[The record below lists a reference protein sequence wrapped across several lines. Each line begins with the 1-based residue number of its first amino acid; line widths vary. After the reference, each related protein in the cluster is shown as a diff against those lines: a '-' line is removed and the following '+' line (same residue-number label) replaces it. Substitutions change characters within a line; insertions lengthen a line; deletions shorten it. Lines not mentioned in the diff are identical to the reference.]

1 MPIWQLCANLLIP
14 NCLRSNL
21 SYSPLAALEFYV
33 KNTTPLIINTLMV
46 QPILFPITG
55 DSSSWLSFWGS
66 YIGAVLSSAIALYIL
81 YKQNQQNHTENIAN
95 RNLQLSVIKYN
106 QELDKLRDLRT
117 ALVDFQA
124 SFDYMEITNIASKF
138 IDGHF
143 SEEERARLKYLVR
156 DIDEKGFKAT
166 LLLDLMSSSNSV
178 NEFNLV
184 YNKIYNRYGL
194 ILGDFSSFLD
204 LMQDLPQS
212 KAEKRAYI
220 EKQLNVWETY
230 DKQQEEKVINKISGF
245 TPPKSINEIIKSHGN
260 YENIEEEASNIVK
273 ERLLETIEDSSL
285 KENLKK
291 CIQKFCQKNKIEYIL
306 Y

>member
-1 MPIWQLCANLLIP
+1 MKSCLRYIKEYFIQLLLII
-14 NCLRSNL
+14 
-21 SYSPLAALEFYV
+21 A
-33 KNTTPLIINTLMV
+33 TPLIINTLMV
-46 QPILFPITG
+46 QSILFPITG

-66 YIGAVLSSAIALYIL
+66 YIWAVLSSAIALYIL
-81 YKQNQQNHTENIAN
+81 YKQNQQNHTENIVN

-143 SEEERARLKYLVR
+143 GEEERARLKYLVC

-194 ILGDFSSFLD
+194 ILGELSSFLD
-204 LMQDLPQS
+204 LMQDLPQNKS
-212 KAEKRAYI
+212 EKRSYI
-220 EKQLNVWETY
+220 EEHLKYWEIY
-230 DKQQEEKVINKISGF
+230 DKQQKEIVINKIPEF
-245 TPPKSINEIIKSHGN
+245 TPQKSISEIIKSHGN
-260 YENIEEEASNIVK
+260 YENIEEEASDIVK
-273 ERLLETIEDSSL
+273 ERLLETIKDSSL
-285 KENLKK
+285 KENLKE
-291 CIQKFCQKNKIEYIL
+291 CIQNIL
-306 Y
+306 SEEQNRIYTILNQA

>member
-1 MPIWQLCANLLIP
+1 MKSCLRYIKEYFIQLLLII
-14 NCLRSNL
+14 
-21 SYSPLAALEFYV
+21 A
-33 KNTTPLIINTLMV
+33 TPLIINTLMV

-291 CIQKFCQKNKIEYIL
+291 CIQKIL
-306 Y
+306 SEVQNRIYTILSQA

>member
-1 MPIWQLCANLLIP
+1 MKSCLRYIKEYFIQLLLII
-14 NCLRSNL
+14 
-21 SYSPLAALEFYV
+21 A
-33 KNTTPLIINTLMV
+33 TPLIINTLMV

-81 YKQNQQNHTENIAN
+81 YKQNQQNHTENIVN

-143 SEEERARLKYLVR
+143 GEEERARLKYLVC

-194 ILGDFSSFLD
+194 ILGELSSFLD
-204 LMQDLPQS
+204 LMQNLPQNKS
-212 KAEKRAYI
+212 EKRSYI
-220 EKQLNVWETY
+220 EEHLKYWEIY
-230 DKQQEEKVINKISGF
+230 DKQQKEIVINKIPEF
-245 TPPKSINEIIKSHGN
+245 TPQKSISEIIKSHGN
-260 YENIEEEASNIVK
+260 YENIEEEASDIVK
-273 ERLLETIEDSSL
+273 ERLLETIKDSSL
-285 KENLKK
+285 KENLKE
-291 CIQKFCQKNKIEYIL
+291 CIQNIL
-306 Y
+306 SEEQNRIYTILNQA

>member
-1 MPIWQLCANLLIP
+1 MKSCLRYIKEYFIQLLLII
-14 NCLRSNL
+14 
-21 SYSPLAALEFYV
+21 A
-33 KNTTPLIINTLMV
+33 TPLIINTLMV

-81 YKQNQQNHTENIAN
+81 YKQNQQNHTENIVN

-194 ILGDFSSFLD
+194 ILGELSSFLD
-204 LMQDLPQS
+204 LMQDLPQNKS
-212 KAEKRAYI
+212 EKRSYI
-220 EKQLNVWETY
+220 EEHLKYWEIY
-230 DKQQEEKVINKISGF
+230 DKQQKEIVINKIPEF
-245 TPPKSINEIIKSHGN
+245 TPQKSISEIIKSHGN
-260 YENIEEEASNIVK
+260 YENIEEEASDIVK
-273 ERLLETIEDSSL
+273 ERLLETIKDSSL
-285 KENLKK
+285 KENLKE
-291 CIQKFCQKNKIEYIL
+291 CIQNIL
-306 Y
+306 SEEQNRIYTILNQA

>member
-1 MPIWQLCANLLIP
+1 MKSCLRYIKEYFIQLLLII
-14 NCLRSNL
+14 
-21 SYSPLAALEFYV
+21 A
-33 KNTTPLIINTLMV
+33 TPLIINTLMV
-46 QPILFPITG
+46 QSILFPITG

-66 YIGAVLSSAIALYIL
+66 YIWAVLSSAIALYIL
-81 YKQNQQNHTENIAN
+81 YKQNQQNHTENIVN

-143 SEEERARLKYLVR
+143 GEEERARLKYLVC

-194 ILGDFSSFLD
+194 ILGELSSFLD
-204 LMQDLPQS
+204 LMQDLPQNKS
-212 KAEKRAYI
+212 EKRSYI
-220 EKQLNVWETY
+220 EEHLKYWEIY
-230 DKQQEEKVINKISGF
+230 DKQQKEIVINKIPEF
-245 TPPKSINEIIKSHGN
+245 TPQKSISEIIKSHGN
-260 YENIEEEASNIVK
+260 YENIEEEASDIVK
-273 ERLLETIEDSSL
+273 ERLLETIKDSSL
-285 KENLKK
+285 KEKK
-291 CIQKFCQKNKIEYIL
+291 ECIQNIL
-306 Y
+306 SEEQNRIYTILNQA

>member
-1 MPIWQLCANLLIP
+1 MKSCLRYIKEYFIQLLLII
-14 NCLRSNL
+14 
-21 SYSPLAALEFYV
+21 A
-33 KNTTPLIINTLMV
+33 TPLIINTLMV

-66 YIGAVLSSAIALYIL
+66 YIGAALSSAIALYIL

-291 CIQKFCQKNKIEYIL
+291 CIQKIL
-306 Y
+306 SEEQNRIYTILSQA

>member
-1 MPIWQLCANLLIP
+1 MKSCLRYIKEYFIQLLLII
-14 NCLRSNL
+14 
-21 SYSPLAALEFYV
+21 A
-33 KNTTPLIINTLMV
+33 TPLIINTLMV

-194 ILGDFSSFLD
+194 ILGELSSFLD
-204 LMQDLPQS
+204 LMQDLPQNKS
-212 KAEKRAYI
+212 EKRSYI
-220 EKQLNVWETY
+220 EEHLKYWEIY
-230 DKQQEEKVINKISGF
+230 DKQQKEIVINKIPEF
-245 TPPKSINEIIKSHGN
+245 TPQKSISEIIKSHGN
-260 YENIEEEASNIVK
+260 YENIEEEASDIVK
-273 ERLLETIEDSSL
+273 ERLLETIKDSSL
-285 KENLKK
+285 KENLKE
-291 CIQKFCQKNKIEYIL
+291 CIQNIL
-306 Y
+306 SEEQNRIYTILNQA

>member
-1 MPIWQLCANLLIP
+1 MKSCLRYIKEYFIQLLLII
-14 NCLRSNL
+14 
-21 SYSPLAALEFYV
+21 A
-33 KNTTPLIINTLMV
+33 TPLIINTLMV

-260 YENIEEEASNIVK
+260 YENIEEEASYIVK

-291 CIQKFCQKNKIEYIL
+291 CIQKIL
-306 Y
+306 SEEQNRIYTILSQA

>member
-1 MPIWQLCANLLIP
+1 MKSCLRYIKEYFIQLLLII
-14 NCLRSNL
+14 
-21 SYSPLAALEFYV
+21 A
-33 KNTTPLIINTLMV
+33 TPLIINTLMV

-81 YKQNQQNHTENIAN
+81 YKQNQQNHTENIVN

-143 SEEERARLKYLVR
+143 GEEERARLKYLVC

-194 ILGDFSSFLD
+194 ILGELSSFLY
-204 LMQDLPQS
+204 LMQDLPQNKS
-212 KAEKRAYI
+212 EKRSYI
-220 EKQLNVWETY
+220 EEHLKYWEIY
-230 DKQQEEKVINKISGF
+230 DKQQKEIVINKIPEF
-245 TPPKSINEIIKSHGN
+245 TPQKSISEIIKSHGN
-260 YENIEEEASNIVK
+260 YENIEEEASDIVK
-273 ERLLETIEDSSL
+273 ERLLETIKDSSL
-285 KENLKK
+285 KENLKE
-291 CIQKFCQKNKIEYIL
+291 CIQNIL
-306 Y
+306 SEEQNRIYTILNQA

>member
-1 MPIWQLCANLLIP
+1 MKSCLRYIKEYFIQLLLII
-14 NCLRSNL
+14 
-21 SYSPLAALEFYV
+21 A
-33 KNTTPLIINTLMV
+33 TPLIINTLMV

-81 YKQNQQNHTENIAN
+81 YKQNQQNHTENIVN

-143 SEEERARLKYLVR
+143 GEEERARLKYLVC

-194 ILGDFSSFLD
+194 ILGELSSFLD
-204 LMQDLPQS
+204 LMQDLPQNKS
-212 KAEKRAYI
+212 EKRSYI
-220 EKQLNVWETY
+220 EEHLKYWEIY
-230 DKQQEEKVINKISGF
+230 DKQQKEIVINKIPEF
-245 TPPKSINEIIKSHGN
+245 TPQKSICEIIKSHGN
-260 YENIEEEASNIVK
+260 YENIEEEASDIVK
-273 ERLLETIEDSSL
+273 ERLLETIKDSSL
-285 KENLKK
+285 KENLKE
-291 CIQKFCQKNKIEYIL
+291 CIQNIL
-306 Y
+306 SEEQNRIYTILNQA

>member
-1 MPIWQLCANLLIP
+1 MKSCLRYIKEYFIQLLLII
-14 NCLRSNL
+14 
-21 SYSPLAALEFYV
+21 A
-33 KNTTPLIINTLMV
+33 TPLIINTLMV

-66 YIGAVLSSAIALYIL
+66 YIWAVLSSAIALYIL

-291 CIQKFCQKNKIEYIL
+291 CIQKIL
-306 Y
+306 SEEQNRIYTILSQA

>member
-1 MPIWQLCANLLIP
+1 MKSCLRYIKEYFIQLLLII
-14 NCLRSNL
+14 
-21 SYSPLAALEFYV
+21 A
-33 KNTTPLIINTLMV
+33 TPLIINTLMV

-285 KENLKK
+285 KENLKT
-291 CIQKFCQKNKIEYIL
+291 CIQNIL
-306 Y
+306 SEEQNRIYAILSQA

>member
-1 MPIWQLCANLLIP
+1 MKS
-14 NCLRSNL
+14 CLRYIKEYFIQL
-21 SYSPLAALEFYV
+21 VLIIA
-33 KNTTPLIINTLMV
+33 TPLIINTLMV

-124 SFDYMEITNIASKF
+124 SFDYLEINNIASKF
-138 IDGHF
+138 IDGHYG
-143 SEEERARLKYLVR
+143 EEERARLKYLVR

-291 CIQKFCQKNKIEYIL
+291 CIQKIL
-306 Y
+306 SEEQNRIYTILSQA

>member
-1 MPIWQLCANLLIP
+1 MKSCLRYIKEYFIQLLLII
-14 NCLRSNL
+14 
-21 SYSPLAALEFYV
+21 A
-33 KNTTPLIINTLMV
+33 TPLIINTLMV

-81 YKQNQQNHTENIAN
+81 YKQNQQNHTENIVN

-143 SEEERARLKYLVR
+143 GEEERARLKYLVC

-194 ILGDFSSFLD
+194 ILGELSSFLD
-204 LMQDLPQS
+204 LMQDLPQNKS
-212 KAEKRAYI
+212 EKRSYI
-220 EKQLNVWETY
+220 EEHLKYWEIY
-230 DKQQEEKVINKISGF
+230 DKQQKEIVINKIPEF
-245 TPPKSINEIIKSHGN
+245 TPQKSISEIIKSHGN
-260 YENIEEEASNIVK
+260 YENIEEEASDIVK
-273 ERLLETIEDSSL
+273 ERLLETIKDSSL
-285 KENLKK
+285 KENLKE
-291 CIQKFCQKNKIEYIL
+291 CIQNIL
-306 Y
+306 SEEQNRIYTK

>member
-1 MPIWQLCANLLIP
+1 MKSCLRYIKEYFIQLLLII
-14 NCLRSNL
+14 
-21 SYSPLAALEFYV
+21 V
-33 KNTTPLIINTLMV
+33 TPLIINTLMV

-194 ILGDFSSFLD
+194 ILEDFSSFLD

-212 KAEKRAYI
+212 KTEKRAYI
-220 EKQLNVWETY
+220 EKQLNVWENY
-230 DKQQEEKVINKISGF
+230 DK
-245 TPPKSINEIIKSHGN
+245 
-260 YENIEEEASNIVK
+260 
-273 ERLLETIEDSSL
+273 
-285 KENLKK
+285 
-291 CIQKFCQKNKIEYIL
+291 
-306 Y
+306 

>member
-1 MPIWQLCANLLIP
+1 MNSYLRHIKKYYIQLLLII
-14 NCLRSNL
+14 
-21 SYSPLAALEFYV
+21 A
-33 KNTTPLIINTLMV
+33 TPLIINTLMV
-46 QPILFPITG
+46 QPMLFPITG
-55 DSSSWLSFWGS
+55 DSSSWLGFWGS

-81 YKQNQQNHTENIAN
+81 YKQNQQNHVENIAN

-143 SEEERARLKYLVR
+143 GEEERVRLKYLVR

-166 LLLDLMSSSNSV
+166 LLLKLMSSSNSV

-194 ILGDFSSFLD
+194 ILEEFTSFLD
-204 LMQDLPQS
+204 LMQDLPQN
-212 KAEKRAYI
+212 KAEKRDYI
-220 EKQLNVWETY
+220 GEHLKYWEIY
-230 DKQQEEKVINKISGF
+230 DKQQKEKVINKISGF
-245 TPPKSINEIIKSHGN
+245 TPPKSISEIIKSHGN

-285 KENLKK
+285 KENLKT
-291 CIQKFCQKNKIEYIL
+291 CIQNIL
-306 Y
+306 SEEQNRIYTILSQA

>member
-1 MPIWQLCANLLIP
+1 MKSCLGYIKEYFIQLLLII
-14 NCLRSNL
+14 
-21 SYSPLAALEFYV
+21 A
-33 KNTTPLIINTLMV
+33 TPLIINTLMV

-81 YKQNQQNHTENIAN
+81 YKQNQQNHTENIVN

-143 SEEERARLKYLVR
+143 GEEERARLKYLVC

-194 ILGDFSSFLD
+194 ILGELSSFLD
-204 LMQDLPQS
+204 LMQDLPQNKS
-212 KAEKRAYI
+212 EKRSYI
-220 EKQLNVWETY
+220 EEHLKYWEIY
-230 DKQQEEKVINKISGF
+230 DKQQKEIVINKIPEF
-245 TPPKSINEIIKSHGN
+245 TPQKSISENIKSHGN
-260 YENIEEEASNIVK
+260 YENIEEEASDIVK
-273 ERLLETIEDSSL
+273 ERLLETIKDSSL
-285 KENLKK
+285 KENLKE
-291 CIQKFCQKNKIEYIL
+291 CIQNIL
-306 Y
+306 SEEQNRIYTILNQA

>member
-1 MPIWQLCANLLIP
+1 MKSCLRYIKEYFIQLLLII
-14 NCLRSNL
+14 
-21 SYSPLAALEFYV
+21 A
-33 KNTTPLIINTLMV
+33 TPLIINTLMV
-46 QPILFPITG
+46 QPMLFPITG

-95 RNLQLSVIKYN
+95 RNLQLSVIRYN

-230 DKQQEEKVINKISGF
+230 DKQQKEKVINKISGF
-245 TPPKSINEIIKSHGN
+245 TPPKSISEIIKSHGN

-285 KENLKK
+285 KEKLKK
-291 CIQKFCQKNKIEYIL
+291 CIQKIL
-306 Y
+306 SEEQNRIYTILSQT

>member
-1 MPIWQLCANLLIP
+1 MKSCLRYIKEYFIQLLLII
-14 NCLRSNL
+14 
-21 SYSPLAALEFYV
+21 A
-33 KNTTPLIINTLMV
+33 TPLIINTLMV

-81 YKQNQQNHTENIAN
+81 YKQNQQNHTENIVN

-143 SEEERARLKYLVR
+143 GEEERARLKYLVC

-194 ILGDFSSFLD
+194 ILGELSSFLD
-204 LMQDLPQS
+204 LMQDLPQNKS
-212 KAEKRAYI
+212 GKRSYI
-220 EKQLNVWETY
+220 EEHLKYWEIY
-230 DKQQEEKVINKISGF
+230 DKQQKEIVINKIPEF
-245 TPPKSINEIIKSHGN
+245 TPQKSISEIIKSHGN
-260 YENIEEEASNIVK
+260 YENIEEEASDIVK
-273 ERLLETIEDSSL
+273 ERLLETIKDSSL
-285 KENLKK
+285 KENLKE
-291 CIQKFCQKNKIEYIL
+291 CIQNIL
-306 Y
+306 SEEQNRIYTILNQA

>member
-1 MPIWQLCANLLIP
+1 MKSCLRYIKEYFIQLLLII
-14 NCLRSNL
+14 
-21 SYSPLAALEFYV
+21 A
-33 KNTTPLIINTLMV
+33 TPLIINTLMV

-138 IDGHF
+138 IDGYF

-166 LLLDLMSSSNSV
+166 LLFDLMSNSNSV

-230 DKQQEEKVINKISGF
+230 DKQQKEKVINKISGF
-245 TPPKSINEIIKSHGN
+245 TPPKSISEIIKSHGN

-291 CIQKFCQKNKIEYIL
+291 CIQNIL
-306 Y
+306 SEEQNRIYAILSQT

>member
-1 MPIWQLCANLLIP
+1 MKS
-14 NCLRSNL
+14 CLRYIKEYFIQL
-21 SYSPLAALEFYV
+21 FLIIA
-33 KNTTPLIINTLMV
+33 TPLIINTLMV

-166 LLLDLMSSSNSV
+166 LLRDLMSSSNSV

-291 CIQKFCQKNKIEYIL
+291 CIQKIL
-306 Y
+306 SEEQNRIYTILSQA

>member
-1 MPIWQLCANLLIP
+1 MKSCLRYIKEYFIQLLLIT
-14 NCLRSNL
+14 
-21 SYSPLAALEFYV
+21 V
-33 KNTTPLIINTLMV
+33 TPLIINTLMV
-46 QPILFPITG
+46 QPMLFPITG

-81 YKQNQQNHTENIAN
+81 YKQYQQNHTENIAN
-95 RNLQLSVIKYN
+95 RNLQLSVIRYN

-166 LLLDLMSSSNSV
+166 LLLDLMPKSDSV
-178 NEFNLV
+178 NKFNL
-184 YNKIYNRYGL
+184 IYNNLYNSYGL

-204 LMQDLPQS
+204 LMQDLPKN
-212 KAEKRAYI
+212 KAEKKDYVEENLKYWGI
-220 EKQLNVWETY
+220 Y
-230 DKQQEEKVINKISGF
+230 DKQQIEMVINKIPGF
-245 TPPKSINEIIKSHGN
+245 TPQKSISEIIKSHGN
-260 YENIEEEASNIVK
+260 YENIEEEASDIVK
-273 ERLLETIEDSSL
+273 ERLRETIKDSSL
-285 KENLKK
+285 KENLKT
-291 CIQKFCQKNKIEYIL
+291 CIQNIL
-306 Y
+306 SEEQNRIYAILSQT

>member
-1 MPIWQLCANLLIP
+1 MKSCLRYIKEYFIQLLLII
-14 NCLRSNL
+14 
-21 SYSPLAALEFYV
+21 A
-33 KNTTPLIINTLMV
+33 TPLIINTLMV

-143 SEEERARLKYLVR
+143 CEEERARLKYLVR

-291 CIQKFCQKNKIEYIL
+291 CIQKIL
-306 Y
+306 SEEQNRIYTILSQA